1 MSFKEFIIR
10 SKLLALVKVL
20 SRKEQIIFGGAVL
33 IFLVSAITYGALY
46 FQVKTVS
53 VAAEGGEFREG
64 VVGQPAFINPL
75 FPTTEADRDISRLVF
90 TSVAQAAE
98 SIRVSGDGKTWNV
111 RLKEGVLWHD
121 GGKLTTDDVIFT
133 LELIQNPEAR
143 SPLYASFQGVAAE
156 RISELEVKFVLQSP
170 YAFFEADHLNNLRI
184 VPKHLFNDIP
194 AANLKLS
201 SYGLRPVGSGPYE
214 VASHKADINGIITE
228 MKLRANKKYFEGRP
242 NIDTFAFKFY
252 RNNVDLIKAYNLGQV
267 DGAGFGTAEPLTD
280 SDITIRHEIYGLR
293 SLRYYAIFINPDLAP
308 KELGNLE
315 VRYALTGAVD
325 RERIIKDVFLGRAIP
340 LYGPTEYSVSP
351 TKSFKPEL
359 LQGLKLDLVVPA
371 EPFLAK
377 TAQIVKENWEGKGAE
392 VNLQI
397 LPAKNIQE
405 EILRKSNYKMILFGN
420 ITKESEDL
428 FAFWHS
434 SRRFYP
440 DQNLALYQNKK
451 IDTALETFRENPDP
465 DKRLNLLKSISDT
478 IASDVPAIFLYSPY
492 YTYIASPGLGGLD
505 SKTAIN
511 TSDDRFVNVADWY
524 VKTKRV
530 FK

>member
-10 SKLLALVKVL
+10 SRIFSLVKAL
-20 SRKEQIIFGGAVL
+20 SRKEQIAFGGAAIIL
-33 IFLVSAITYGALY
+33 LVSAITYGTLY

-64 VVGQPAFINPL
+64 VVGQPVFINPI
-75 FPTTEADRDISRLVF
+75 FPTTDADRDISRLVF

-98 SIRVSGDGKTWNV
+98 SIRISEDGKTWNI
-111 RLKEGVLWHD
+111 RLKEGILWHD
-121 GGKLTTDDVIFT
+121 GEKLTADDIIFT

-143 SPLYASFQGVAAE
+143 SPLYASFQGVTAL
-156 RISELEVKFVLQSP
+156 RVSELEVKFVLQSP
-170 YAFFEADHLNNLRI
+170 YAFFKTDHLNNLRI
-184 VPKHLFNDIP
+184 IPKHLFHDVP
-194 AANLKLS
+194 VANIKLS

-214 VASHKADINGIITE
+214 VVSHKADINGITTE
-228 MKLRANKKYFEGRP
+228 MKLTASEKYFEGRP
-242 NIDTFAFKFY
+242 HIDTFTFKFY
-252 RNNVDLIKAYNLGQV
+252 RNNADLIKAYNLGQV
-267 DGAGFGTAEPLTD
+267 DGAGFGSAEPLTD
-280 SDITIRHEIYGLR
+280 NNITIRHETHGLR
-293 SLRYYAIFINPDLAP
+293 SLRYYAIFINPGLAP

-315 VRYALTGAVD
+315 VRYALTSAVD
-325 RERIIKDVFLGRAIP
+325 RERIIRDVFLGRAIP
-340 LYGPTEYSVSP
+340 LYGPTELTSNP
-351 TKSFKPEL
+351 TKSSKPEL

-371 EPFLAK
+371 EPFLTK
-377 TAQIVKENWEGKGAE
+377 TAQIVKENWVSHGAE

-451 IDTALETFRENPDP
+451 VDTALEAFRQDPDP
-465 DKRLNLLKSISDT
+465 DRRLNLLKSISNT

-492 YTYIASPGLGGLD
+492 YTYITSPGLGGLD

-511 TSDDRFVNVADWY
+511 TSDDRFLNVANWY

-530 FK
+530 FR